1 MNTDKILEI
10 LSKASTWKGIIG
22 IATALG
28 VVLSPEL
35 IEYIIATGVGLVG
48 IINLVR
54 TEKKQ

>member
-1 MNTDKILEI
+1 MNAEKILEI
-10 LSKASTWKGIIG
+10 AGKASTWKGIIG

-28 VVLSPEL
+28 VTISPEL
-35 IEYIIATGVGLVG
+35 TTHIIAVGMGLVG